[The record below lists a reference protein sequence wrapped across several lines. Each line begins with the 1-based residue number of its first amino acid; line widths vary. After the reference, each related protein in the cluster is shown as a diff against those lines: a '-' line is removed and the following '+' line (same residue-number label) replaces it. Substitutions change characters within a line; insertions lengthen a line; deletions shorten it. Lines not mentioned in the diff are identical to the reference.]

1 MVKHLP
7 QGCSDRSHACCVDVP
22 ITVLDV
28 TASILAYVENKVS
41 SSRVLAVALSTLGME
56 VRTL

>member
-7 QGCSDRSHACCVDVP
+7 QGCSDRSHVCCVDVP
-22 ITVLDV
+22 TTVLDV
-28 TASILAYVENKVS
+28 TASILTYVEQGVLIPR
-41 SSRVLAVALSTLGME
+41 SRGGFSTLGME